1 MVPADAYDGD
11 PSWRVE
17 RKLRDGRTITIRPI
31 LPSDRE
37 ELRHAF
43 QETSA
48 ETRYLR
54 FMGVVGE
61 LSERMLT
68 YLTCVDQKDHVALV
82 ATMASPD
89 LKTERGVGVAR
100 FIRLESSPHVAE
112 AAITVADDMQKQGV
126 GTALALELERAAQLR
141 GIRVIRAD
149 VLEGNA
155 TMRSIIEHAGGTRVD
170 AGDSPGVVTYDVPL
184 EPTHPS
190 RSLMDVLR
198 GAATTMA
205 MSLRRFMPPSSSL
218 SRAAPASDS
227 AATASGDEA
236 EGHERKP

>member
-1 MVPADAYDGD
+1 MVPPDAFDGD

-17 RKLRDGRTITIRPI
+17 RTLRDGRSITIRPI
-31 LPSDRE
+31 LPTDRE
-37 ELRHAF
+37 DLRRGF
-43 QETSA
+43 RETSA

-54 FMGVVGE
+54 FMGVFSD

-68 YLTCVDQKDHVALV
+68 YLTCVDQKNHVALV

-89 LKTERGVGVAR
+89 LKTERGVGIAR
-100 FIRLESSPHVAE
+100 FIRLESSPEVAE
-112 AAITVADDMQKQGV
+112 AAITVIDDMQKQGV

-155 TMRSIIEHAGGTRVD
+155 TMRSIIEQAGGRRVD
-170 AGDSPGVVTYDVPL
+170 SGDTPGMLTYDVPL
-184 EPTHPS
+184 EEAHPS
-190 RSLMDVLR
+190 KSLMDVLK

-205 MSLRRFMPPSSSL
+205 LSIRRFVPPHSSL
-218 SRAAPASDS
+218 GRAVS
-227 AATASGDEA
+227 AAAAAEDDEA
-236 EGHERKP
+236 KRHERKP